1 MSERSERTNGRSS
14 ERRSGLVLVDKP
26 AGWTSHDVVGRMRR
40 ILKTRR
46 IGHTGTLDPFATGV
60 LVTCINKGT
69 RLVRFLSGE
78 DKEYLATMRLG
89 SATDTGDL
97 TGRVVTPIAETSHI
111 TFDLVNEALSH
122 FHGRIK
128 QTPPMYSAK
137 KIGGKKLYEIA
148 RRGLEV
154 EREPIEVE
162 IKELELREIQ
172 ESSCFIRV
180 VCSSGTYVRTLAED
194 IGKRLGVGAHL
205 IELRRT
211 RAGSFGIDSVVTL
224 EQLAQYAET
233 DQIQR
238 ITVPMVDAL
247 PFELLQLNDEERTAI
262 RHGRPI
268 RRCGTWLNGT
278 QARLCDQRRQL
289 MAIGVYNR
297 DRQHWDPQIVLF
309 AE

>member
-1 MSERSERTNGRSS
+1 MDNLKSLDGII
-14 ERRSGLVLVDKP
+14 VVDKP
-26 AGWTSHDVVGRMRR
+26 AGCTSHDVVGRMRR

-60 LVTCINKGT
+60 LVTCINKAT
-69 RLVRFLSGE
+69 RLVQFLTGD

-97 TGRVVTPIAETSHI
+97 TGRMITQIADTRHI
-111 TFDLVNEALSH
+111 TFEMVNEAISH
-122 FHGRIK
+122 FRGSIR

-137 KIGGKKLYEIA
+137 KIGGTKLYEIA

-162 IKELELREIQ
+162 IKELELRKVED
-172 ESSCFIRV
+172 SSCFIRV
-180 VCSSGTYVRTLAED
+180 VCSSGTYIRTLAED

-211 RAGSFGIDSVVTL
+211 RAGSFGIDSAVTL
-224 EQLAQYAET
+224 EQLAHFAET
-233 DQIQR
+233 GQIER

-247 PFELLQLNDEERTAI
+247 PFELLQLNDEERKAV
-262 RHGRPI
+262 RHGRSI
-268 RRCGTWLNGT
+268 RRYGAWLNGT
-278 QARLCDQRRQL
+278 RARLCDQKRQL
-289 MAIGVYNR
+289 IAIAVYNR